1 VENPWN
7 SFAPCSSGEDA
18 MTAPVYVLIFT
29 LGVASAL
36 VPIMLCALWET
47 QYRERWQEWWSEHRP
62 RWWRR

>member
-1 VENPWN
+1 
-7 SFAPCSSGEDA
+7 

-62 RWWRR
+62 RWWRRDGR